1 MFSTAP
7 ALQKPELEKR
17 YRSLITAILSAFGLG
32 MDVIKAIDHY
42 RHMGP
47 KIKPEFIVLTSLIL
61 LTLLVI
67 SIRALLRYLRF
78 VPD

>member
-17 YRSLITAILSAFGLG
+17 YRNLITAIVSAFGLG
-32 MDVIKAIDHY
+32 MDVVQAIEHF

-47 KIKPEFIVLTSLIL
+47 KIRPELIVATGLVR
-61 LTLLVI
+61 TLGVDGQGG
-67 SIRALLRYLRF
+67 S
-78 VPD
+78 